1 VPMDLAHQPAFR
13 LGSIEVRPATRE
25 LVFDGKRE
33 ILEPRVMGVLV
44 RLAQAEGE
52 VVTRDELIDACWEGR
67 VVSDDAINRVISR
80 IRRAAD
86 LTGGRDFNLETITKV
101 GYRLV
106 ATPAT
111 LGAVRAP
118 DAAGQMAM
126 PQPTPPIATA
136 EVAGKRPVL
145 LFSLLGAVV
154 VAFLVAAWWAYGRE
168 PKWTPQDPT
177 DSLTIAVLPFDNV
190 GTGSGDEALA
200 FGMSREIRN
209 TLSRVRGLRV
219 VSDSSS
225 FAVASEPLSA
235 TDIGKRLGADLL
247 LDGSLA
253 REGKT
258 IRLSAELVD
267 GWSGVNLWT
276 SEKSGAADDLES
288 LRQEMSA
295 AVFEQLVARIGPQ
308 RVERTAEL
316 KREDPRVYRLLLEA
330 KELSGKAVDARQAG
344 RLDLALDDGDKAYAL
359 VERALVID
367 PRSASA
373 LVVKGMLIAT
383 SATHALSERGLYGPQ
398 AMAEAAGYFRRALA
412 SDPDNV
418 EALRA
423 MGEYYRRFEWRWS
436 EARALLERALA
447 LDPNFYPAHR
457 DYSYF
462 LSTAGRCL
470 DALKHAR
477 VLIEIEP
484 ESSWRSMSYPRILK
498 CLGRF
503 EESDAVYREVLAK
516 DPTNIF
522 ALREVYL
529 NMLVR
534 RDAPALRVLR
544 AYVHDDLWKGAPSPA
559 VREWLDL
566 AGAAANALDGD
577 TAPFV
582 AMLEASLQNG
592 DVPPGATA
600 GVVSATRR
608 RPDDMWMQALEFAVA
623 GKPRQAIDLLKE
635 AVDGGALYIPEA
647 MPYGAFEFSP
657 EVRADPRYQA
667 IWKTDPRLVE
677 LVELRLEAVKAGQ
690 MHGVLPDG
698 EKVLPKVAED
708 RAG

>member
-1 VPMDLAHQPAFR
+1 M
-13 LGSIEVRPATRE
+13 EVRPATRE
-25 LVFDGKRE
+25 LVFAGQRE
-33 ILEPRVMGVLV
+33 VLEPRVMAVLV
-44 RLAQAEGE
+44 RMAQAKGE
-52 VVTRDELIDACWEGR
+52 VVTREDLTEACWDGR

-80 IRRAAD
+80 IRRASD
-86 LTGGRDFNLETITKV
+86 LTGGRDFTLETITKV

-106 ATPAT
+106 AGPAGGT
-111 LGAVRAP
+111 AP
-118 DAAGQMAM
+118 PANPRPVQADEAK
-126 PQPTPPIATA
+126 PP
-136 EVAGKRPVL
+136 AGKRPVL
-145 LFSLLGAVV
+145 LFGLVGAVV
-154 VAFLVAAWWAYGRE
+154 VMILAATWWSYGRE
-168 PKWTPQDPT
+168 PKWASADPSG
-177 DSLTIAVLPFDNV
+177 SLTLAVLPFDNV
-190 GTGSGDEALA
+190 GAGGGDEAIA

-235 TDIGKRLGADLL
+235 TDMGKRLGADLL

-276 SEKSGAADDLES
+276 GEKSGAADDLES

-295 AVFEQLVARIGPQ
+295 AVFEQLVARLGPK
-308 RVERTAEL
+308 RLARTAEP

-330 KELSGKAVDARQAG
+330 KQFSSSAVNARQRG
-344 RLDLALDDGDKAYAL
+344 QPDRALDDGDKASAL
-359 VERALVID
+359 VEQALEID

-373 LVVKGMLIAT
+373 LVVKGQIIAT
-383 SATHALSERGLYGPQ
+383 SATRELSERGLYGPE
-398 AMAEAAGYFRRALA
+398 AMAEASGYFRRALA

-423 MGEYYRRFEWRWS
+423 LGEYYRRFEWRWN

-447 LDPNFYPAHR
+447 LDPNYYPAHR

-462 LSTAGRCL
+462 LSTAGRCV
-470 DALKHAR
+470 DALEHAR
-477 VLIEIEP
+477 VLVEIEP
-484 ESSWRSMSYPRILK
+484 ESSWRSMAYPRILK

-516 DPTNIF
+516 DPTNLF
-522 ALREVYL
+522 ALRELYL

-534 RDAPALRVLR
+534 RDVAALRELR
-544 AYVHDDLWKGAPSPA
+544 VYVRDELWKGAPDPTIQG
-559 VREWLDL
+559 WLDW
-566 AGAAANALDGD
+566 AEAAANALDGD

-582 AMLEASLQNG
+582 AILEASLRGG
-592 DVPPGATA
+592 DGPPGAA
-600 GVVSATRR
+600 VNVVNETRR

-623 GKPRQAIDLLKE
+623 GKPQRSIDLLKQ
-635 AVDGGALYIPEA
+635 AVEGGALYIPEA

-677 LVELRLEAVKAGQ
+677 LVAMRLEAVKAGQ
-690 MHGVLPDG
+690 MNGVLPNG
-698 EKVLPKVAED
+698 QTVMPKPSQNT
-708 RAG
+708 AG